1 MLFFLERTV
10 LSKNRICSF
19 FLYCLPYNLEYNRV
33 SYFCLLC
40 CKPTEPLIC
49 DIFIATST
57 GDCMAISYIYKGCGI
72 VLNERK
78 FIVDI
83 LPLEINHFDV
93 ILAMDW
99 LVLNVPGQTEF
110 HFLREH
116 NCNGKIFICT
126 IRDNKMLAKG
136 CEGFFAC
143 VILDKK

>member
-1 MLFFLERTV
+1 MLV
-10 LSKNRICSF
+10 
-19 FLYCLPYNLEYNRV
+19 
-33 SYFCLLC
+33 C
-40 CKPTEPLIC
+40 CKPAEPLVC

-78 FIVDI
+78 FIVDV
-83 LPLEINHFDV
+83 LPLEINHLMSFWRW
-93 ILAMDW
+93 IGW
-99 LVLNVPGQTEF
+99 WLNVPGQTEF